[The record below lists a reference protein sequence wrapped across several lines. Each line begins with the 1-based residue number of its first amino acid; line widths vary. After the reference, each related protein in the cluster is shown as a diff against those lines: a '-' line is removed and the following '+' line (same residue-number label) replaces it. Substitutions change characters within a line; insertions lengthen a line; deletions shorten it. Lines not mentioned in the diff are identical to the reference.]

1 MVSTWTNSST
11 YPRLTLSPHLQ
22 DLPIYLGMPVVPAD
36 LSIDARWIVPMNA
49 RGRVLEN
56 HALVVRDGR
65 ILDLLPSSAA
75 AARYAPTVSI
85 ERPAHLLMPGMINT
99 HTHAALSLLRGF
111 AAPVAAF
118 EAHSLGPE
126 FVHDGVMAAVA
137 EMLVSGI
144 TCFGDRYFHPAAT
157 ARTAGELGMRAVV
170 GLPVAETITPWASSA
185 AEHLS
190 EALRV
195 RDEFAGHPLIST
207 VFAPHAA
214 DRVSDATFAR
224 LVTLA
229 DELDAGIV
237 IDLHE
242 SAAAIER
249 CVALHGVRPIGR
261 LWHLGMLTPALNAV
275 HMAHATEADVELAQR
290 TGISISLGL
299 SSGLGSEHRL
309 PAVGSFVASGIRLGL
324 GTGGGSQ
331 DLWSEMKLYALM
343 TEREP
348 EHTAWDALAAATRGG
363 AAVLGLDG
371 GVGTL
376 ETGKWADVCCV
387 DLGGPATQPLG
398 DPVRQLVLGG
408 GRDLVSDVWV
418 AGRQLLLDGEL
429 TRLDWKRVAARA
441 NTWAA
446 RMKSEGDAH
455 A

>member
-36 LSIDARWIVPMNA
+36 LSIDARWIVPMSA

-65 ILDLLPSSAA
+65 ILDLLPSAA
-75 AARYAPTVSI
+75 AAERYAPTVSI

-111 AAPVAAF
+111 GAPVAAF

-126 FVHDGVMAAVA
+126 FVHDGVTAAVA
-137 EMLVSGI
+137 EMLISGI
-144 TCFGDRYFHPAAT
+144 TCFGDRYYHPAAT
-157 ARTAGELGMRAVV
+157 ARTAGEQGMRAVI
-170 GLPVAETITPWASSA
+170 GLPVAETITPWANCA
-185 AEHLS
+185 ADHLS
-190 EALRV
+190 EGLRV

-249 CVALHGVRPIGR
+249 CVALHGVRPIER

-275 HMAHATEADVELAQR
+275 HMSHATEADVKLAQR
-290 TGISISLGL
+290 TGISISLAL
-299 SSGLGSEHRL
+299 SSSLGSEHRL
-309 PAVGSFVASGIRLGL
+309 PAVGSFVASGIRLGV

-343 TEREP
+343 TSGD
-348 EHTAWDALAAATRGG
+348 HTAWDALAAATCGG

-376 ETGKWADVCCV
+376 EAGKWADICCV

-429 TRLDWKRVAARA
+429 TRLDWNRVAARA

-446 RMKSEGDAH
+446 RMKPEGDAH

>member
-11 YPRLTLSPHLQ
+11 YPRREV
-22 DLPIYLGMPVVPAD
+22 LPIYWGMPVVPAD
-36 LSIDARWIVPMNA
+36 LSIDARWIVPMSA

-56 HALVVRDGR
+56 HTLVVRDGR
-65 ILDLLPSSAA
+65 ILDVLPSAAA

-99 HTHAALSLLRGF
+99 HTHAALSLLRGC
-111 AAPVAAF
+111 AAPVAPF
-118 EAHSLGPE
+118 EAHGLSPE

-137 EMLVSGI
+137 EMLISGI
-144 TCFGDRYFHPAAT
+144 TCFGDRYYHPAAT
-157 ARTAGELGMRAVV
+157 ARTAGELGMRAVI
-170 GLPVAETITPWASSA
+170 GLPVAETITPWASGA
-185 AEHLS
+185 ADHLS
-190 EALRV
+190 LALRV

-207 VFAPHAA
+207 VFAPQAA
-214 DRVSDATFAR
+214 DRVSDATFTR

-249 CVALHGVRPIGR
+249 CVALHGVRPIAR

-275 HMAHATEADVELAQR
+275 HMTHAAEEDVKLAQR

-309 PAVGSFVASGIRLGL
+309 PAVESFVASGIRLGV
-324 GTGGGSQ
+324 GTGGGGQ

-343 TEREP
+343 TSQAPGSELQTD
-348 EHTAWDALAAATRGG
+348 HSAWDALAAATRGG
-363 AAVLGLDG
+363 AAVLGLE

-376 ETGKWADVCCV
+376 EAGKWADICCV

-398 DPVRQLVLGG
+398 DPVRQLASGG

-429 TRLDWKRVAARA
+429 TRLDWNRVAARA
-441 NTWAA
+441 NSWAA
-446 RMKSEGDAH
+446 RMQPERDAH

>member
-11 YPRLTLSPHLQ
+11 DPRLTLSPRGE
-22 DLPIYLGMPVVPAD
+22 DLPIYCGMPVVPAD
-36 LSIDARWIVPMNA
+36 LSIDARWIVPMSA

-56 HALVVRDGR
+56 HALIVRDGR
-65 ILDLLPSSAA
+65 ILDLLPSAAA

-111 AAPVAAF
+111 AAPVAPF
-118 EAHSLGPE
+118 EAHGLSPE

-144 TCFGDRYFHPAAT
+144 TCFGDRYYHPAAT

-170 GLPVAETITPWASSA
+170 GLPVAETITPWASGA
-185 AEHLS
+185 ADHLS
-190 EALRV
+190 LALRV
-195 RDEFAGHPLIST
+195 RDEFADHPLIST
-207 VFAPHAA
+207 VFAPEAA
-214 DRVSDATFAR
+214 DRVSDATFTR

-249 CVALHGVRPIGR
+249 CVALHGVRPIAR

-275 HMAHATEADVELAQR
+275 HMTHAAEPDVELAQR

-309 PAVGSFVASGIRLGL
+309 PAVDSFVASGIRLGL
-324 GTGGGSQ
+324 GTGGGGQ

-343 TEREP
+343 TSSD
-348 EHTAWDALAAATRGG
+348 HSAWDALAAATRGG

-371 GVGTL
+371 SVGTL
-376 ETGKWADVCCV
+376 EAGKWADVCCV

-398 DPVRQLVLGG
+398 DPVRQLVLCG

-429 TRLDWKRVAARA
+429 TRLDWNRVAARA

-446 RMKSEGDAH
+446 RMKPERDAH